1 MERFYL
7 NLLKIYDNQDYIGR
21 FFVRVKQGEC
31 VLRLWEFVV
40 FFSDIFFINI
50 FKIIEDNSVGKIN
63 INIVQ

>member
-31 VLRLWEFVV
+31 GLRLWEFVV

>member
-1 MERFYL
+1 M
-7 NLLKIYDNQDYIGR
+7 
-21 FFVRVKQGEC
+21 RVKWGEC

-63 INIVQ
+63 INIV